1 MQVHKSSWCITIL
14 LILGVVTN
22 GVPCGD
28 KAKSKA
34 CVGNE
39 PSKNNG
45 HYIYN
50 AMVSFYYCL
59 VTQLLFITTNDKL
72 RLSVKRVIGSSFAL
86 SSDLD
91 GIDIGTGGKD
101 LTSHSIAYRQNYLE
115 AQGSRLAVGFINL
128 EKLFPCAKGA
138 HYMPPCTRLTQDEDG
153 FNKGGEFLEA
163 TDHGNSMKIFGTDIG
178 TYGFAFKGCTKFTG
192 TPPCLPKHYQFMI
205 VCYLPARCRE

>member
-50 AMVSFYYCL
+50 AMVS
-59 VTQLLFITTNDKL
+59 
-72 RLSVKRVIGSSFAL
+72 
-86 SSDLD
+86 
-91 GIDIGTGGKD
+91 
-101 LTSHSIAYRQNYLE
+101 SI
-115 AQGSRLAVGFINL
+115 
-128 EKLFPCAKGA
+128 
-138 HYMPPCTRLTQDEDG
+138 
-153 FNKGGEFLEA
+153 
-163 TDHGNSMKIFGTDIG
+163 
-178 TYGFAFKGCTKFTG
+178 
-192 TPPCLPKHYQFMI
+192 I
-205 VCYLPARCRE
+205 V